1 MERLTSCYF
10 CGAGVDSQIREYPVL
25 RGRAPDGLDVP
36 PPDERPTVSL
46 CPTCRRKLDHLLEVG
61 LEPETANRAKE
72 DERRVRATDP
82 SSASTAV
89 GDSTV
94 DTGASIPQDAEIFG
108 EADPIPVTD
117 DEDGEE
123 GTVSED
129 EDGDGGHDES
139 DTDEGVPR
147 EAYDKVVRLLQNR
160 EFPVDAGDILAVAT
174 NAYGLR
180 RRDCEAAIDRLVE
193 QGVIGREGDRLV
205 RED

>member
-117 DEDGEE
+117 DED
-123 GTVSED
+123 
-129 EDGDGGHDES
+129 
-139 DTDEGVPR
+139 VPR